1 MRSSEPVPDER
12 RVVMPTGM
20 SAEAQRIWKRLA
32 PGMIR
37 EGVLTFW
44 DVDAFRAYCDALARA
59 KEARDLVDAHG
70 LLVPGRGGL
79 VTNPASRIERD
90 SVRLAMQIGARFG
103 LSPSDRAGLPG
114 GKRSKDGLAEFTS

>member
-1 MRSSEPVPDER
+1 MPLRVCLQQPRGRVAISVP
-12 RVVMPTGM
+12 
-20 SAEAQRIWKRLA
+20 EAT
-32 PGMIR
+32 
-37 EGVLTFW
+37 EFTFW